1 MLLKPRTFKNK
12 VPKPLRILIRR
23 KAGIFSLTVLAIFII
38 MATIGAEMIP
48 KEALYRNPSIASL
61 PPSFEHPLGTD
72 WSGRDIFALIV
83 HGSRSV
89 MFISFL
95 GASFTIL
102 IGSIIGIT
110 AGYIG
115 GNVDKILGV
124 ITDIALTLPGLVLFI
139 VLASF
144 FRRTDTVTFSFLL
157 SITAWGG
164 LARALRSQT
173 LSLKQQEFVEAA
185 RALGLSAFHIIFREI
200 MPNLLPYIGTN
211 FLFAV
216 IYCIYM
222 SVGLFYLGLTTP
234 DIGVTNW
241 GMMLNQAISQGIV
254 MIKNPM
260 HMIFLLAPITAIILL
275 TVSLVLLAGIKEL
288 FNPRLSEEE

>member
-1 MLLKPRTFKNK
+1 MD
-12 VPKPLRILIRR
+12 V
-23 KAGIFSLTVLAIFII
+23 
-38 MATIGAEMIP
+38 
-48 KEALYRNPSIASL
+48 
-61 PPSFEHPLGTD
+61 
-72 WSGRDIFALIV
+72 
-83 HGSRSV
+83 
-89 MFISFL
+89 
-95 GASFTIL
+95 
-102 IGSIIGIT
+102 
-110 AGYIG
+110 
-115 GNVDKILGV
+115 
-124 ITDIALTLPGLVLFI
+124 ALTLPGVVLFI

-144 FRRTDTVTFSFLL
+144 FRRTDTLTFSFLL

-216 IYCIYM
+216 IYCIYTT
-222 SVGLFYLGLTTP
+222 VGLFYLGLTTP

-241 GMMLNQAISQGIV
+241 GMMLNQAISQGII
-254 MIKNPM
+254 MIRNPM
-260 HMIFLLAPITAIILL
+260 HILFLLAPITAIILL
-275 TVSLVLLAGIKEL
+275 TVSLVLLAGIKEI